1 MDFYPIN
8 QGAIFDTIIVWEDFF
23 MSTATLKFTG
33 TNTSVFSVDGTE
45 VKYGEAKRIDSKNY
59 VLDFTDAGVGKLTF
73 DSGVRGEIS
82 LDSVSVSSS
91 SEINASVTNI
101 VADDTTYGLSF
112 DQGKAGTLNARVKN
126 LKLGGG
132 KDTVTVTEAG
142 TNVSLGDGNDYVSVG
157 TGVSGAI
164 LNLGEG
170 KDTVDLSAGGASVKV
185 TDYNFADGD
194 VISVVAGDSVVAYN
208 GNGDD
213 VFVVGGKVTVNAAKG
228 DGYYGL
234 QVNDNDYIAAVD
246 GNVSFTQTDK
256 NNVSVYAA
264 DGAEVKNLDL
274 TFNEGKANV
283 DFANRKTLE
292 NVNIV
297 AGKSSVT
304 VNVGK
309 DAALTYTINKK
320 GAEGASISGL
330 DDNDTLVISDGAFSK
345 VTVEHF
351 DRGTAFKY
359 GTTGVV
365 SVGNEDGMFNIKDN
379 AGAEGLVSFGKA
391 TVKYDANAAYYI
403 GTYSVPAS
411 IVASEDDKDVVIDL
425 SDKNKHRYI
434 GGVQLGANGGIVVGA
449 GDASTTI
456 DAANVDEGVTTNIY
470 GGGKLDD
477 TIVLG
482 KGNDVVWFNKDD
494 GSDTVNSFDAENDVL
509 FFYKDLTDL
518 SALKFNG
525 TAGDSV
531 VDVSFGKTN
540 IRVNVGT
547 HSDDNLNIRLSDGTD
562 KKVAVALNG
571 TTENKIVAT
580 TDTDLVYANA
590 AAAKKDPT
598 GQVKY
603 KDVDSAF
610 VIDLNDASKYVNVV
624 DADLSTATGDITI
637 VGNGKYAS
645 KISVGSGVNNVYGGA
660 GTSDT
665 ITLASQDGTD
675 TIWFD
680 AKAGVDTV
688 DNFDV
693 ENDKVFLWSGVTD
706 AKTIVG
712 TLKNDGTNTTLQFA
726 TDNKL
731 VLNDVGGKVSI
742 VDSNNNS
749 YVANVSQS
757 DKVEI
762 SSDAQLYAANG
773 KKATAEVSA
782 DYSSDELLVINL
794 QNEFDNMSFAENIVN
809 LNASKSSAKVIVKG
823 GADGAVITGGQTMNA
838 LYGGTSGSQ
847 TLVGHKDAVDAF
859 WFGTGDGND
868 KATDASS
875 DDIVY
880 LHNVTDISQVSITI
894 NNSASSNLTVSVG
907 DSKLTVSAATGT
919 ANELLEGGFQFWLKD
934 FTGAGQQ
941 YTYDVAS
948 KSFKQKA

>member
-1 MDFYPIN
+1 
-8 QGAIFDTIIVWEDFF
+8 
-23 MSTATLKFTG
+23 MSTATLNFTG
-33 TNTSVFSVDGTE
+33 ANTSVFSVDGTE
-45 VKYGEAKRIDSKNY
+45 VKYSVDQHIESKNY

-91 SEINASVTNI
+91 SSEINASVTNI

-112 DQGKAGTLNARVKN
+112 DQGKDNTLNDRVKN

-157 TGVSGAI
+157 TGASGAI

-170 KDTVDLSAGGASVKV
+170 KDTVDLVNGLASVEV

-194 VISVVAGDSVVAYN
+194 VITVGTGSVVADKGD
-208 GNGDD
+208 G
-213 VFVVGGKVTVNAAKG
+213 VFVVGDKVSVDAAKG

-234 QVNDNDYIAAVD
+234 QVNDKDYIAAVD

-345 VTVEHF
+345 VTFENF
-351 DRGTAFKY
+351 TNGTAFKY
-359 GTTGVV
+359 GTGVV
-365 SVGNEDGMFNIKDN
+365 SVGNEAGMFNIKDN
-379 AGAEGLVSFGKA
+379 AGAEGLVSFGKTNVTYYA
-391 TVKYDANAAYYI
+391 DAAYYI
-403 GTYSVPAS
+403 GTDSVASAS
-411 IVASEDDKDVVIDL
+411 IVASDDDKNVVIDL
-425 SDKNKHRYI
+425 SDKNKHSKI
-434 GGVQLGANGGIVVGA
+434 GAVKLGANGGIVVGA
-449 GDASTTI
+449 GDAVTTI

-470 GGGKLDD
+470 GGGKSDD

-590 AAAKKDPT
+590 ADAKKDPT
-598 GQVKY
+598 GQVEY

-624 DADLSTATGDITI
+624 NADLSTATGDITI

-688 DNFDV
+688 ADFDV

-731 VLNDVGGKVSI
+731 VLNGVDGKVSI

-749 YVANVSQS
+749 YVANVSNS
-757 DKVEI
+757 DEVVI

-773 KKATAEVSA
+773 KKATAKVSA

-809 LNASKSSAKVIVKG
+809 LNASESSAKVIVKG

-868 KATDASS
+868 KATNASS

>member
-23 MSTATLKFTG
+23 MSTANLKFTG
-33 TNTSVFSVDGTE
+33 TSTSVFSVDGTE
-45 VKYGEAKRIDSKNY
+45 VKYDEAQQIESKNY
-59 VLDFTDAGVGKLTF
+59 VLAFDKSSLGTLTF
-73 DSGVRGEIS
+73 NSGVRGPIVLESVTVGSGSDKEIK
-82 LDSVSVSSS
+82 
-91 SEINASVTNI
+91 ASVETI

-112 DQGKAGTLNARVKN
+112 DQGKEKTLNDRVKN

-132 KDTVTVTEAG
+132 KDAVTVTKAG
-142 TNVSLGDGNDYVSVG
+142 TTVSLGDGDDYVTVNSSAASDVVL
-157 TGVSGAI
+157 TLGA
-164 LNLGEG
+164 G
-170 KDTVDLSAGGASVKV
+170 KDTVDLAGGLAEVKV

-194 VISVVAGDSVVAYN
+194 VITVDAGSVTFDGD
-208 GNGDD
+208 GQ
-213 VFVVGGKVTVNAAKG
+213 FVVDGKVSVDAAKG

-256 NNVSVYAA
+256 NEVSVYAA
-264 DGAEVKNLDL
+264 NSAEVKNLDL
-274 TFNEGKANV
+274 TFNGGKATV
-283 DFANRKTLE
+283 DFANHKTLE

-304 VNVGK
+304 VNVDK
-309 DAALTYTINKK
+309 EAALTYTINKK
-320 GAEGASISGL
+320 GAEGASISIL
-330 DDNDTLVISDGAFSK
+330 DNNDTLVISDGAFSK
-345 VTVEHF
+345 VTVDTF
-351 DRGTAFKY
+351 TTGTAFKY
-359 GTTGVV
+359 GTGVV
-365 SVGNEDGMFNIKDN
+365 SVGNEAGMFNIKDN
-379 AGAEGLVSFGKA
+379 AGAEGLVSFGND
-391 TVKYDANAAYYI
+391 TVTYDADAAYYI
-403 GTYSVPAS
+403 GTKSGTKAT
-411 IVASEDDKDVVIDL
+411 IVASDDDKDVVIDL
-425 SDKNKHRYI
+425 SDKNKHRNI
-434 GGVQLGANGGIVVGA
+434 GTVLLGANGGIVVGA

-470 GGGKLDD
+470 GGGKSDD

-482 KGNDVVWFNKDD
+482 KGNDVVWFNHDD
-494 GSDTVNSFDAENDVL
+494 GTDSVASFSAENDVL

-518 SALKFNG
+518 SALKFDG
-525 TAGDSV
+525 TVGDGV
-531 VDVSFGKTN
+531 VGVSFGKTS
-540 IRVNVGT
+540 VNVSAVD
-547 HSDDNLNIRLSDGTD
+547 HDNDNLNIRLSDGTD
-562 KKVAVALNG
+562 KKVAVALDG
-571 TTENKIVAT
+571 TTDNKIVAT

-598 GQVKY
+598 GQVEY

-624 DADLSTATGDITI
+624 NADLSTATGDITI

-688 DNFDV
+688 ANFDV

-731 VLNDVGGKVSI
+731 VLNGVGGKVSI

-749 YVANVSQS
+749 YVANVSKS

-809 LNASKSSAKVIVKG
+809 LDASKSSAKVIVKG

-847 TLVGHKDAVDAF
+847 TLVGNKDAVDAF

>member
-23 MSTATLKFTG
+23 MSTATLKFTA
-33 TNTSVFSVDGTE
+33 TVDSAFSVDGTE
-45 VKYGEAKRIDSKNY
+45 VKYDEGKHIESKNY
-59 VLDFTDAGVGKLTF
+59 VLAFDKSSVGTLTF

-82 LDSVSVSSS
+82 LDSVSVSS

-112 DQGKAGTLNARVKN
+112 DQGKDKTLNNRVKN

-132 KDTVTVTEAG
+132 KDAVTVTEEG
-142 TNVSLGDGNDYVSVG
+142 TTVSLGDGNDYVSVG
-157 TGVSGAI
+157 TGADGVI

-170 KDTVDLSAGGASVKV
+170 KDTVDLAGGVASVKV

-194 VISVVAGDSVVAYN
+194 VISVGTSTVAYN
-208 GNGDD
+208 GDGK
-213 VFVVGGKVTVNAAKG
+213 FVVDSKVSVDAAKG

-234 QVNDNDYIAAVD
+234 QVNDKDYIAAVD

-256 NNVSVYAA
+256 NEVSVYAA
-264 DGAEVKNLDL
+264 SGAEVKNLDL

-283 DFANRKTLE
+283 EFANHKTLE

-297 AGKSSVT
+297 AGKSAVT
-304 VNVGK
+304 VNVDK

-320 GAEGASISGL
+320 GAAGASIRGL

-345 VTVEHF
+345 VTVEHLTS
-351 DRGTAFKY
+351 GTGTTFKY
-359 GTTGVV
+359 GTGVV
-365 SVGNEDGMFNIKDN
+365 SVGNEAGMFNIKDN
-379 AGAEGLVSFGKA
+379 AGAEGLVSFGNTA
-391 TVKYDANAAYYI
+391 VTYAADAAYYI
-403 GTYSVPAS
+403 GTGSDTKAT
-411 IVASEDDKDVVIDL
+411 IVASEDDKNVVIDL
-425 SDKNKHRYI
+425 SDKNKHRNI
-434 GGVQLGANGGIVVGA
+434 GTVLLGANGGTVVGA
-449 GDASTTI
+449 GDAATTI

-470 GGGKLDD
+470 GGGKLND

-494 GSDTVNSFDAENDVL
+494 GSDTVNKFDAENDVL

-531 VDVSFGKTN
+531 VDVFFGKTN
-540 IRVNVGT
+540 IRVSVDGT

-562 KKVAVALNG
+562 KKVAVALG
-571 TTENKIVAT
+571 TPNKVTAT

-598 GQVKY
+598 GLVEY

-688 DNFDV
+688 ANFDV

-731 VLNDVGGKVSI
+731 VLNGVGGKVSI

-749 YVANVSQS
+749 YVANVSKS

-847 TLVGHKDAVDAF
+847 TLVGNTDAVDAF

-868 KATDASS
+868 KATNASS

>member
-1 MDFYPIN
+1 
-8 QGAIFDTIIVWEDFF
+8 
-23 MSTATLKFTG
+23 MSTANLKFTG
-33 TNTSVFSVDGTE
+33 TSTSVFSVDDTE
-45 VKYGEAKRIDSKNY
+45 VKYGEAAHIESKNY
-59 VLDFTDAGVGKLTF
+59 VLAFDKSSVGTLTF

-82 LDSVSVSSS
+82 LDSVTVGSDQNINVSV
-91 SEINASVTNI
+91 ETI
-101 VADDTTYGLSF
+101 VADDTTYSLSF
-112 DQGKAGTLNARVKN
+112 DQDKDKTLNDRVKN

-132 KDTVTVTEAG
+132 KDNVTITQAG
-142 TNVSLGDGNDYVSVG
+142 TTVSLGDGNDYVSVST
-157 TGVSGAI
+157 TGDNVI

-170 KDTVDLSAGGASVKV
+170 KDTVDLANGLASVEV

-194 VISVVAGDSVVAYN
+194 VITVKTGSVDYKGD
-208 GNGDD
+208 GK
-213 VFVVGGKVTVNAAKG
+213 FVVGSKVSVDAAKG

-256 NNVSVYAA
+256 NAVIVYAA

-274 TFNEGKANV
+274 TFNEGEATV
-283 DFANRKTLE
+283 DFADHKKLE

-304 VNVGK
+304 VNVDK
-309 DAALTYTINKK
+309 EAALTYTINKK
-320 GAEGASISGL
+320 GAAGASISRL

-351 DRGTAFKY
+351 NTGTAFKY

-365 SVGNEDGMFNIKDN
+365 SVGNEAGMFNIKDN
-379 AGAEGLVSFGKA
+379 AGAEGLVSFGNENVA
-391 TVKYDANAAYYI
+391 YDADAAYYI
-403 GTYSVPAS
+403 GTGDAMAT
-411 IVASEDDKDVVIDL
+411 IVASDDDKDVVIDL
-425 SDKNKHRYI
+425 SDKNKHRNI
-434 GGVQLGANGGIVVGA
+434 GTVHLGANGGIVVGA
-449 GDASTTI
+449 GDAATTI

-470 GGGKLDD
+470 GGGKSDD

-482 KGNDVVWFNKDD
+482 KGNDVVWFNHDD
-494 GSDTVNSFDAENDVL
+494 GTDSVASFSAENDVL

-518 SALKFNG
+518 SALKFDG
-525 TAGDSV
+525 TVGDSV
-531 VDVSFGKTN
+531 VGVSFGKTS
-540 IRVNVGT
+540 VNVSAVD
-547 HSDDNLNIRLSDGTD
+547 HDNDNLTIRLSDGTD
-562 KKVAVALNG
+562 KKVAVALGN
-571 TTENKIVAT
+571 TNKIVAT

-598 GQVKY
+598 GLVEY

-624 DADLSTATGDITI
+624 DANLSTATGDITI

-688 DNFDV
+688 ANFDV

-731 VLNDVGGKVSI
+731 VLNGVNGKVSI

-749 YVANVSQS
+749 YVANVSKS

-809 LNASKSSAKVIVKG
+809 LDASKSSAKVIVKG
-823 GADGAVITGGQTMNA
+823 GADGAVIAGGQTMNA

-847 TLVGHKDAVDAF
+847 TLVGNKDAVDAF

>member
-1 MDFYPIN
+1 
-8 QGAIFDTIIVWEDFF
+8 
-23 MSTATLKFTG
+23 MSTATLTFTG
-33 TNTSVFSVDGTE
+33 NSTSVFSVDDTE
-45 VKYGEAKRIDSKNY
+45 VKYSVGQHIEGKNY
-59 VLDFTDAGVGKLTF
+59 VLDFTAPSVGTLTF
-73 DSGVRGEIS
+73 DSGVRGPIV
-82 LDSVSVSSS
+82 LDSVTVGSDQAINFSVD
-91 SEINASVTNI
+91 TI

-112 DQGKAGTLNARVKN
+112 DQGKVKALNDRVKT

-132 KDTVTVTEAG
+132 KDIVTVTKAG
-142 TNVSLGDGNDYVSVG
+142 TTVSLGDGDDYVTVQSDIG
-157 TGVSGAI
+157 GVI

-170 KDTVDLSAGGASVKV
+170 KDTVDLAGGLASVKV

-194 VISVVAGDSVVAYN
+194 VITVQNGDVAYKVD
-208 GNGDD
+208 GE
-213 VFVVGGKVTVNAAKG
+213 FVVGDKVTVNAAKG

-234 QVNDNDYIAAVD
+234 QVNGKDYIAAVD

-256 NNVSVYAA
+256 NAVSVYAA
-264 DGAEVKNLDL
+264 DSVDVKNLDL
-274 TFNEGKANV
+274 TFNEGAAAV
-283 DFANRKTLE
+283 DFDDHETLE

-304 VNVGK
+304 VNVDK
-309 DAALTYTINKK
+309 EAALTYTINKK
-320 GAEGASISGL
+320 GAAGASISGL
-330 DDNDTLVISDGAFSK
+330 NDNDTLVISDGAFSK
-345 VTVEHF
+345 VTFEYF
-351 DRGTAFKY
+351 ANGTAFKY
-359 GTTGVV
+359 GTGVV
-365 SVGNEDGMFNIKDN
+365 SVGNEAGMFNIKDN
-379 AGAEGLVSFGKA
+379 AGAEGLVSFGD
-391 TVKYDANAAYYI
+391 TVVTYDADAAYYI
-403 GTYSVPAS
+403 GTNSGAKAS
-411 IVASEDDKDVVIDL
+411 IVASDDDKNVVIDL
-425 SDKNKHRYI
+425 SDKNKHRNI
-434 GGVQLGANGGIVVGA
+434 GTVQLGANGGIVVGA
-449 GDASTTI
+449 GDAATKI
-456 DAANVDEGVTTNIY
+456 DASKVDEGVTTNIY
-470 GGGKLDD
+470 GGGKSDD

-482 KGNDVVWFNKDD
+482 KGNDVVWFNNGD

-518 SALKFNG
+518 SALKFDG
-525 TAGDSV
+525 TVGDSV
-531 VDVSFGKTN
+531 VGVSFGKTN
-540 IRVNVGT
+540 IEVSVKGT
-547 HSDDNLNIRLSDGTD
+547 RSDDNLNIRLSDGTD
-562 KKVAVALNG
+562 KKVAVALDG
-571 TTENKIVAT
+571 TTANKITAT

-598 GQVKY
+598 GQVEY

-688 DNFDV
+688 DKFDV

-731 VLNDVGGKVSI
+731 VLNGVGGKVSI

-749 YVANVSQS
+749 YVANVSKS

-809 LNASKSSAKVIVKG
+809 LDASKSSAKVIVKG
-823 GADGAVITGGQTMNA
+823 GADGAVIAGGQTMNA

-847 TLVGHKDAVDAF
+847 TLVGNKDAVDAF

>member
-23 MSTATLKFTG
+23 MSTATLQFTC
-33 TNTSVFSVDGTE
+33 TSASVFSVDGTE
-45 VKYGEAKRIDSKNY
+45 VKYDEAMHIESKNY
-59 VLDFTDAGVGKLTF
+59 VLNFDDASVGTLTF

-82 LDSVSVSSS
+82 LDSVNCSE
-91 SEINASVTNI
+91 EINASVETI
-101 VADDTTYGLSF
+101 FADDTTYGLSF
-112 DQGKAGTLNARVKN
+112 DQGKANTLNNRVKD

-132 KDTVTVTEAG
+132 KDNVTVTVAG
-142 TNVSLGDGNDYVSVG
+142 TTVSLGDGDDYVTVNSSAESDVVL
-157 TGVSGAI
+157 T
-164 LNLGEG
+164 LGEG
-170 KDTVDLSAGGASVKV
+170 KDTVDLAGGLASVKV

-194 VISVVAGDSVVAYN
+194 VISVTAGAATFD
-208 GNGDD
+208 GNGQ
-213 VFVVGGKVTVNAAKG
+213 FVVDDEVSVDAAKG

-234 QVNDNDYIAAVD
+234 QVNGKDYIAAVD

-256 NNVSVYAA
+256 NAVSVYAA
-264 DGAEVKNLDL
+264 SGAEVKNLDL
-274 TFNEGKANV
+274 TFNEGNATV
-283 DFANRKTLE
+283 DFAGKDSLE

-297 AGKSSVT
+297 AGKSAVT
-304 VNVGK
+304 VKV
-309 DAALTYTINKK
+309 DAAAALTYTINKK
-320 GAEGASISGL
+320 GAAGASVSGL
-330 DDNDTLVISDGAFSK
+330 DENDTLVISDGAFSK
-345 VTVEHF
+345 VTLANYNG
-351 DRGTAFKY
+351 GTTFKY
-359 GTTGVV
+359 GTGVV
-365 SVGNEDGMFNIKDN
+365 SVGNEAGMFNIKDN
-379 AGAEGLVSFGKA
+379 AGAEGLVSFGND
-391 TVKYDANAAYYI
+391 TVTYDADAAYYI
-403 GTYSVPAS
+403 GTDSGATAAT
-411 IVASEDDKDVVIDL
+411 IVASDDDKDVVIDL
-425 SDKNKHRYI
+425 SDKNKHRNI
-434 GGVQLGANGGIVVGA
+434 GGVKLGANGGTVVGA
-449 GDASTTI
+449 SDASTTI
-456 DAANVDEGVTTNIY
+456 DASKVDEGVTTNIY
-470 GGGKLDD
+470 GGGKSNDK
-477 TIVLG
+477 IVLD
-482 KGNDVVWFNKDD
+482 KGNDVVWFNNND
-494 GSDTVNSFDAENDVL
+494 GTDSVQGFSAENDVL

-518 SALKFNG
+518 SALKFDGKVGNDAVG
-525 TAGDSV
+525 
-531 VDVSFGKTN
+531 VSFGKTS
-540 IRVNVGT
+540 VNVSSVD
-547 HSDDNLNIRLSDGTD
+547 HDNDDNLTIRLSDGTD
-562 KKVAVALNG
+562 KKVAVALTG
-571 TTENKIVAT
+571 TTANKIVAT

-590 AAAKKDPT
+590 ADAKKDPT
-598 GQVKY
+598 GLVEY

-665 ITLASQDGTD
+665 ITLVNQDGTD

-688 DNFDV
+688 DKFDV

-731 VLNDVGGKVSI
+731 VLNGVSGNVSI

-749 YVANVSQS
+749 YVANVSAS
-757 DKVEI
+757 DEVLI

-773 KKATAEVSA
+773 KKATAKVSA

-809 LNASKSSAKVIVKG
+809 LNASESSAKVIVKG

-847 TLVGHKDAVDAF
+847 TLVGNADAVDAF

-868 KATDASS
+868 KATNASS

>member
-1 MDFYPIN
+1 
-8 QGAIFDTIIVWEDFF
+8 
-23 MSTATLKFTG
+23 MSTANLKFTG
-33 TNTSVFSVDGTE
+33 TTTTTSVFSVDGTE
-45 VKYGEAKRIDSKNY
+45 VEYDKVQHIEGKNY
-59 VLDFTDAGVGKLTF
+59 VLDFKADNVGTLTF
-73 DSGVRGEIS
+73 DSGVRGPIS
-82 LDSVSVSSS
+82 LDSVTVGSDKDINVSV
-91 SEINASVTNI
+91 ENI
-101 VADDTTYGLSF
+101 FADDTTYGLSF
-112 DQGKAGTLNARVKN
+112 DQGQDKTLNDRVKN

-132 KDTVTVTEAG
+132 KDAVTITEAG
-142 TNVSLGDGNDYVSVG
+142 TTVSLGDGDDYVTVNSSAASDVVL
-157 TGVSGAI
+157 T
-164 LNLGEG
+164 LGEG
-170 KDTVDLSAGGASVKV
+170 KDTVDLAGGIASVKV

-194 VISVVAGDSVVAYN
+194 VISVGTGDSVVAYN
-208 GNGDD
+208 GDD
-213 VFVVGGKVTVNAAKG
+213 GFVVGGKVTVNAAKG

-234 QVNDNDYIAAVD
+234 QVNGNDYIAAVD

-256 NNVSVYAA
+256 NKVSVYAA
-264 DGAEVKNLDL
+264 DSSVEVKNLDL
-274 TFNEGKANV
+274 TFNEGEATV
-283 DFANRKTLE
+283 EFANHETLE

-304 VNVGK
+304 VNVDEK
-309 DAALTYTINKK
+309 AALTYTINKK
-320 GAEGASISGL
+320 GAAGASIKGL
-330 DDNDTLVISDGAFSK
+330 DNNDTLVISDGAFSK

-351 DRGTAFKY
+351 DTGTAFKY
-359 GTTGVV
+359 GKGVV
-365 SVGNEDGMFNIKDN
+365 SVGNADGMFNIKDN
-379 AGAEGLVSFGKA
+379 AGAEGLVSFGKD
-391 TVKYDANAAYYI
+391 TVAYDADAAYYI
-403 GTYSVPAS
+403 GTASSVKAT
-411 IVASEDDKDVVIDL
+411 IVASEDDKNVVIDL

-434 GGVQLGANGGIVVGA
+434 GTVQLGANGGIVVGA
-449 GDASTTI
+449 GDAATTI
-456 DAANVDEGVTTNIY
+456 DASKVDEGVTTNIY
-470 GGGKLDD
+470 GGGKSDD
-477 TIVLG
+477 TIVLD
-482 KGNDVVWFNKDD
+482 KGNDVVWFNNDD
-494 GSDTVNSFDAENDVL
+494 GTDSVASFSAENDVL

-518 SALKFNG
+518 SALKFDG
-525 TAGDSV
+525 TVDDGV
-531 VDVSFGKTN
+531 VGVSFGKTS
-540 IRVNVGT
+540 VNVSAVD
-547 HSDDNLNIRLSDGTD
+547 HDNDNLTIRLSDGTD
-562 KKVAVALNG
+562 KKVAVALDG
-571 TTENKIVAT
+571 TTDNKIVAT

-598 GQVKY
+598 GLVKY
-603 KDVDSAF
+603 NDVDSAF

-688 DNFDV
+688 ANFDV

-731 VLNDVGGKVSI
+731 VLNGVGGKVSI

-749 YVANVSQS
+749 YVANVSKS

-809 LNASKSSAKVIVKG
+809 LDASQSSAKVIVKG
-823 GADGAVITGGQTMNA
+823 GADGAVIKGGQTMNA

-847 TLVGHKDAVDAF
+847 TLVGNTDAVDAF

>member
-1 MDFYPIN
+1 
-8 QGAIFDTIIVWEDFF
+8 
-23 MSTATLKFTG
+23 MSTANLQFTG
-33 TNTSVFSVDGTE
+33 TTTNTSVFSVDNTE
-45 VKYGEAKRIDSKNY
+45 VKYGEAQHIEGKNY
-59 VLDFTDAGVGKLTF
+59 VLDFTDASNKGKLTF
-73 DSGVRGEIS
+73 NSGVRGPIS
-82 LDSVSVSSS
+82 LDSVTVGSDK
-91 SEINASVTNI
+91 EIKASVETI
-101 VADDTTYGLSF
+101 FADDTTYGLSF
-112 DQGKAGTLNARVKN
+112 DQGKANTLNNRVKD

-132 KDTVTVTEAG
+132 KDNVTVTKAG
-142 TNVSLGDGNDYVSVG
+142 TTVSLGDGNDYVSVAAVD
-157 TGVSGAI
+157 GVI

-170 KDTVDLSAGGASVKV
+170 KDTVDLAGGAASVKV

-194 VISVVAGDSVVAYN
+194 VISVGTGDSVVAYN
-208 GNGDD
+208 EDD
-213 VFVVGGKVTVNAAKG
+213 GFVVGSEVTVNAAKG

-234 QVNDNDYIAAVD
+234 QVNGKDYIAAVD

-256 NNVSVYAA
+256 NKVSVYAA
-264 DGAEVKNLDL
+264 DSSVEVKNLDL
-274 TFNEGKANV
+274 TFNEGEANV
-283 DFANRKTLE
+283 DFADHATLE

-297 AGKSSVT
+297 AGKSAVT
-304 VNVGK
+304 VKV
-309 DAALTYTINKK
+309 DAAAALTYTINKK
-320 GAEGASISGL
+320 GAAGASVSGL
-330 DDNDTLVISDGAFSK
+330 DENDTLVISDGAFSK
-345 VTVEHF
+345 VTLANYSG
-351 DRGTAFKY
+351 GTTFKY
-359 GTTGVV
+359 GTGVV
-365 SVGNEDGMFNIKDN
+365 SVGTENGMFNIKDN

-391 TVKYDANAAYYI
+391 TVTYDADAAYYI
-403 GTYSVPAS
+403 GTDSGATAAT
-411 IVASEDDKDVVIDL
+411 IVASDDDKDVVIDL
-425 SDKNKHRYI
+425 SDKNKHRNI
-434 GGVQLGANGGIVVGA
+434 GGVKLGANGGTVVGA
-449 GDASTTI
+449 SDASTTI
-456 DAANVDEGVTTNIY
+456 DASKVDEGVTTNIY
-470 GGGKLDD
+470 GGGKSNDK
-477 TIVLG
+477 IVLD
-482 KGNDVVWFNKDD
+482 KGNDVVWFNNND
-494 GSDTVNSFDAENDVL
+494 GTDSVQGFSAENDVL

-518 SALKFNG
+518 SALKFDGKVGNDAVG
-525 TAGDSV
+525 
-531 VDVSFGKTN
+531 VSFGKTS
-540 IRVNVGT
+540 VNVSSVD
-547 HSDDNLNIRLSDGTD
+547 HDNDDNLTIRLSDGTD
-562 KKVAVALNG
+562 KKVAVALTG
-571 TTENKIVAT
+571 TTANKIVAT

-590 AAAKKDPT
+590 ADAKKDPT
-598 GQVKY
+598 GLVEY

-665 ITLASQDGTD
+665 ITLVNQDGTD

-688 DNFDV
+688 DKFDV

-731 VLNDVGGKVSI
+731 VLNGVSGNVSI

-749 YVANVSQS
+749 YVANVSAS
-757 DKVEI
+757 DEVLI

-773 KKATAEVSA
+773 KKATAKVSA

-809 LNASKSSAKVIVKG
+809 LNASESSAKVIVKG

-847 TLVGHKDAVDAF
+847 TLVGNADAVDAF

-868 KATDASS
+868 KATNASS

>member
-23 MSTATLKFTG
+23 MSTAKLKFTG
-33 TNTSVFSVDGTE
+33 TSTSVFSVDGTE
-45 VKYGEAKRIDSKNY
+45 VKYDEAQHIEGKNY
-59 VLDFTDAGVGKLTF
+59 VLDFKADSVGTLTF
-73 DSGVRGEIS
+73 NSGVRGPIS
-82 LDSVSVSSS
+82 LDSVTVGSDE
-91 SEINASVTNI
+91 EIKASVETI
-101 VADDTTYGLSF
+101 VADDTTYGLLF
-112 DQGKAGTLNARVKN
+112 NQGEAKTLNDRVKT

-132 KDTVTVTEAG
+132 KDAVTVTKAG
-142 TNVSLGDGNDYVSVG
+142 TTVSLGDGNDYVSV
-157 TGVSGAI
+157 SGDGDNVI

-170 KDTVDLSAGGASVKV
+170 KDTVDLAGGMAKVKV
-185 TDYNFADGD
+185 NDYNFADGD
-194 VISVVAGDSVVAYN
+194 VITVATGSDVAYK
-208 GNGDD
+208 GDGK
-213 VFVVGGKVTVNAAKG
+213 FVVGSDNVTVNAAKG

-234 QVNDNDYIAAVD
+234 QVNGKDYIAAVD

-256 NNVSVYAA
+256 NEVSVYAA
-264 DGAEVKNLDL
+264 NGAEVKNLDL
-274 TFNEGKANV
+274 TFNVGKATV
-283 DFANRKTLE
+283 DFADHETLK

-297 AGKSSVT
+297 AGKSTVT

-309 DAALTYTINKK
+309 EAALTYTINKK
-320 GAEGASISGL
+320 GAEGASISSL

-345 VTVEHF
+345 VTFEKINN
-351 DRGTAFKY
+351 GTAFKY
-359 GTTGVV
+359 GTGVV
-365 SVGNEDGMFNIKDN
+365 SVGNAAGMFNIKDN
-379 AGAEGLVSFGKA
+379 AGAEGLVSFGQ
-391 TVKYDANAAYYI
+391 TNVKYDADAAYYI
-403 GTYSVPAS
+403 STDSVDSAS
-411 IVASEDDKDVVIDL
+411 IVASEDDKNVVIDL

-434 GGVQLGANGGIVVGA
+434 DAVKLGANGGIVVGA
-449 GDASTTI
+449 GDAATTI

-470 GGGKLDD
+470 GGGKSDD

-482 KGNDVVWFNKDD
+482 KGNDVVWFNNDD

-518 SALKFNG
+518 SALKFDGKADDNF
-525 TAGDSV
+525 

-540 IRVNVGT
+540 IRVTVDGT

-562 KKVAVALNG
+562 KKVAVALKG
-571 TTENKIVAT
+571 TTDNKIVAT

-598 GQVKY
+598 GQVEY

-688 DNFDV
+688 ANFDV

-731 VLNDVGGKVSI
+731 VLNGVSGKVSI

-749 YVANVSQS
+749 YVANVSES

-809 LNASKSSAKVIVKG
+809 LDASKSSAKVIVKG
-823 GADGAVITGGQTMNA
+823 GADGAVIAGGQTMNA

-847 TLVGHKDAVDAF
+847 TLVGNTDAVDAF

>member
-1 MDFYPIN
+1 
-8 QGAIFDTIIVWEDFF
+8 

-33 TNTSVFSVDGTE
+33 TTTSVFSVGDTE
-45 VKYGEAKRIDSKNY
+45 VKYDEVQHIEGKNY
-59 VLDFTDAGVGKLTF
+59 VLDFKADNVGTLTF
-73 DSGVRGEIS
+73 DSGVRSEIS
-82 LDSVSVSSS
+82 LDSVDCT
-91 SEINASVTNI
+91 SEINASVKTI
-101 VADDTTYGLSF
+101 VADDTTYGLIF
-112 DQGKAGTLNARVKN
+112 NQGKANTLNGRVKN

-132 KDTVTVTEAG
+132 KDNVTITVAG
-142 TNVSLGDGNDYVSVG
+142 TTVSLGDGDDYVTVNSSADSDVVL
-157 TGVSGAI
+157 T
-164 LNLGEG
+164 LGEG
-170 KDTVDLSAGGASVKV
+170 KDTVDLASGLVAVEV

-194 VISVVAGDSVVAYN
+194 VITVQNGGVDYN
-208 GNGDD
+208 ENGE
-213 VFVVGGKVTVNAAKG
+213 FVVGDQVTVNAAKG

-234 QVNDNDYIAAVD
+234 QVNGTDYIAAVD

-256 NNVSVYAA
+256 NDVSVYAA
-264 DGAEVKNLDL
+264 DSSVEVKNLDL
-274 TFNEGKANV
+274 TFNEGEATV
-283 DFANRKTLE
+283 DFADHETLE

-297 AGKSSVT
+297 AGKSAVT
-304 VNVGK
+304 VNVDK
-309 DAALTYTINKK
+309 EAALTYTINKK
-320 GAEGASISGL
+320 GAAGASIKGL

-345 VTVEHF
+345 VTVEHLTSGT
-351 DRGTAFKY
+351 GTAFKY
-359 GTTGVV
+359 GTGVV
-365 SVGNEDGMFNIKDN
+365 SVGNKAGMFNIKDN
-379 AGAEGLVSFGKA
+379 AGAEGLVSFGQ
-391 TVKYDANAAYYI
+391 TNVKYDADAAYYI
-403 GTYSVPAS
+403 GTDSVASAS
-411 IVASEDDKDVVIDL
+411 IVASEDDKNVVIDL

-434 GGVQLGANGGIVVGA
+434 DAVKLGANGGIVVGA
-449 GDASTTI
+449 GDAATTI

-470 GGGKLDD
+470 GGGKSDD

-482 KGNDVVWFNKDD
+482 KGNDVVWFNNDD

-518 SALKFNG
+518 SALKFDGKADDN
-525 TAGDSV
+525 V

-540 IRVNVGT
+540 IRVTVDGT

-562 KKVAVALNG
+562 KKVAVALKG
-571 TTENKIVAT
+571 TTDNKIVAT

-598 GQVKY
+598 GQVEY

-665 ITLASQDGTD
+665 ITLVNQDGTD

-688 DNFDV
+688 DKFDV

-731 VLNDVGGKVSI
+731 VLNGVSGNVSI

-749 YVANVSQS
+749 YVANVSAS
-757 DKVEI
+757 DEVLI

-773 KKATAEVSA
+773 KKATAKVSA

-809 LNASKSSAKVIVKG
+809 LNASESSAKVIVKG
-823 GADGAVITGGQTMNA
+823 GADGAVIAGGQTMNA

-847 TLVGHKDAVDAF
+847 TLVGNTDAVDAF

>member
-23 MSTATLKFTG
+23 MSTANLEFTSTVG
-33 TNTSVFSVDGTE
+33 SAFSVDGTE
-45 VKYGEAKRIDSKNY
+45 VKYEEGKHIESKNY
-59 VLDFTDAGVGKLTF
+59 VLTFNKSSVGTLTF
-73 DSGVRGEIS
+73 DSGVRGDIS
-82 LDSVSVSSS
+82 LDSVTVGSDVG
-91 SEINASVTNI
+91 INASVTTI

-112 DQGKAGTLNARVKN
+112 DQGKDKTLNNRVKT

-142 TNVSLGDGNDYVSVG
+142 TTVSLGDGNDYVSV
-157 TGVSGAI
+157 SGAGDNVI

-170 KDTVDLSAGGASVKV
+170 KDTVDLAAGAASVKV

-194 VISVVAGDSVVAYN
+194 VISVGSGDSVVTYN

-213 VFVVGGKVTVNAAKG
+213 VFVVGGKVSVNAAKG

-234 QVNDNDYIAAVD
+234 QVNDKDYIAAVD

-256 NNVSVYAA
+256 NEVSVYAA
-264 DGAEVKNLDL
+264 NGAEVKNLDL

-283 DFANRKTLE
+283 DFANHATLE

-297 AGKSSVT
+297 AGKSTVT
-304 VNVGK
+304 VNVGEE
-309 DAALTYTINKK
+309 AALTYTINKK
-320 GAEGASISGL
+320 GAAGASIKSL

-345 VTVEHF
+345 VTVENF
-351 DRGTAFKY
+351 DTGTAFKY
-359 GTTGVV
+359 GTGVV
-365 SVGNEDGMFNIKDN
+365 SVGNAAGMFNIKDN
-379 AGAEGLVSFGKA
+379 AGAEGLVSFGKT
-391 TVKYDANAAYYI
+391 TVTYAADAAYYI
-403 GTYSVPAS
+403 GTDIDAQAAT
-411 IVASEDDKDVVIDL
+411 IVASDDDKNVVIDL
-425 SDKNKHRYI
+425 SDKNKHSHI

-470 GGGKLDD
+470 GGGKSDD

-525 TAGDSV
+525 TVGDSV
-531 VDVSFGKTN
+531 VGVSFGKTN
-540 IRVNVGT
+540 IRVSVGT

-562 KKVAVALNG
+562 KKVAVALG
-571 TTENKIVAT
+571 TDNKIVAT

-590 AAAKKDPT
+590 ADAKKDPT

-731 VLNDVGGKVSI
+731 VLNGVGGKVSI

-749 YVANVSQS
+749 YVANVSNS
-757 DKVEI
+757 DEVVI

-773 KKATAEVSA
+773 KKATAKVSA

-809 LNASKSSAKVIVKG
+809 LDASESSAKVIVKG

-868 KATDASS
+868 KATNASS

>member
-23 MSTATLKFTG
+23 MSTATLNFTG
-33 TNTSVFSVDGTE
+33 ATGASVFSVDGTE
-45 VKYGEAKRIDSKNY
+45 VKYGVDQHIESKNY
-59 VLDFTDAGVGKLTF
+59 VLDFKATSVGTLTF
-73 DSGVRGEIS
+73 DSGVSGDIVLVGS
-82 LDSVSVSSS
+82 NDS
-91 SEINASVTNI
+91 IKASVETI

-112 DQGKAGTLNARVKN
+112 NQDKANALNKWVKN

-132 KDTVTVTEAG
+132 KDTVTITEAG
-142 TNVSLGDGNDYVSVG
+142 TTVSLGDGNDYVSVK
-157 TGVSGAI
+157 TGVDNVI

-170 KDTVDLSAGGASVKV
+170 KDTVDLAGGLASVKV
-185 TDYNFADGD
+185 ADYNFADGD
-194 VISVVAGDSVVAYN
+194 VITVNTS
-208 GNGDD
+208 D
-213 VFVVGGKVTVNAAKG
+213 VTFDGKGQFVVGDKVSVDAAKG

-264 DGAEVKNLDL
+264 DDVEVKNLDL
-274 TFNEGKANV
+274 TFNEGKATV
-283 DFANRKTLE
+283 DFANHKTLE

-304 VNVGK
+304 VNVDK

-320 GAEGASISGL
+320 GAAGASISSL

-345 VTVEHF
+345 VTVGNF
-351 DRGTAFKY
+351 DNGTAFKY
-359 GTTGVV
+359 GTGVV
-365 SVGNEDGMFNIKDN
+365 SVGNTDDGMFNIKDN
-379 AGAEGLVSFGKA
+379 AGAEGLVSFGK
-391 TVKYDANAAYYI
+391 TNVKYDADAAYYI
-403 GTYSVPAS
+403 GTNSVAKVN
-411 IVASEDDKDVVIDL
+411 IVASDDDKNVVIDL
-425 SDKNKHRYI
+425 SDKNKHRDI

-456 DAANVDEGVTTNIY
+456 NAANVDEGVTTNIY
-470 GGGKLDD
+470 GGGKSDD

-518 SALKFNG
+518 SALKFDG
-525 TAGDSV
+525 IAGDSV
-531 VDVSFGKTN
+531 VGVSFGKTN
-540 IRVNVGT
+540 INVTVGGT
-547 HSDDNLNIRLSDGTD
+547 RSDDNLNIRLSDGTD
-562 KKVAVALNG
+562 KKVAVALKG
-571 TTENKIVAT
+571 TTDNKITAT

-590 AAAKKDPT
+590 ADAKKDPT
-598 GQVKY
+598 GQVEY

-624 DADLSTATGDITI
+624 NADLSTATGDITI

-688 DNFDV
+688 ANFDV

-731 VLNDVGGKVSI
+731 VLNGVDGKVSI

-749 YVANVSQS
+749 YVANVSNS
-757 DKVEI
+757 DEVVI

-773 KKATAEVSA
+773 KKATAKVSA

-809 LNASKSSAKVIVKG
+809 LNASESSAKVIVKG

-868 KATDASS
+868 KATNASS